1 MADHGPELDRGSGG
15 TIAGGPSPRKP
26 GARPSGP
33 RKATARYLQNAALYY
48 LQRYATSAANL
59 RRVLMGKV
67 DRSARAHGTDPEE
80 GARLVDGL
88 IARYREAG
96 LLDDAVYAAGRTR
109 SLNRRGDSPRLI
121 RAKLARKGVAAE
133 DVDQALADLAEDVG
147 DPARVAAVALAK
159 RRRLGPF
166 RLPDARAA
174 FRDKDMAAMARAG
187 FPYQIAREVIDA
199 ESADEIFSEES

>member
-1 MADHGPELDRGSGG
+1 MADHGPDLDRGSGG
-15 TIAGGPSPRKP
+15 TIDGGQRPRKP
-26 GARPSGP
+26 GARASGP

-67 DRSARAHGTDPEE
+67 DRSARAHGTNAEE

-88 IARYREAG
+88 IERYREVG

-121 RAKLARKGVAAE
+121 RAKLARKGVTGE
-133 DVDQALADLAEDVG
+133 DVDRALAELAEDVG
-147 DPARVAAVALAK
+147 DPTRVAAVALAK

-166 RLPDARAA
+166 RPPYARAA
-174 FRDKDMAAMARAG
+174 FRNKDMAAMARAG
-187 FPYQIAREVIDA
+187 FPYQVAREVIDA
-199 ESADEIFSEES
+199 ESADDLLTLSG